1 MVYTYTK
8 HEVSAMNLKQIKS
21 YIYNFQPD
29 FWLVVFMI
37 PIAILLAVLNTSIF
51 SHGGQQFSELAQAF
65 IHGQLNFLHPI
76 GGYGQDPILY
86 HGKIYWGEGP
96 FPAILLVPFVY
107 IFSLFHT
114 FFYQNYLQWA
124 LIFGVLYFVFKIA
137 RHFKYSTVD
146 SLMLMFGFALGTVFI
161 GVAAVSSS
169 WLFAQ
174 VVTTFLI
181 FWAFYEY
188 FFRKRWWLIGLIC
201 GLIVLTRL
209 TASPILIFFALELWR
224 SKVASHKL
232 KNYLVFGLPIIVA
245 GGLVGLYNYLR
256 FHSPFNGGF
265 EYQLIDQNSANAR
278 SMGVFSPV
286 HIPTNLYSALLR
298 GPIPVLRNSISW
310 SLKYPYI
317 QNNPY
322 GMSIFINSSYL
333 LFLFTQKWSDYK
345 TRERNLIIAV
355 LVSCLLVFSYYGVGA
370 NQFGYRY
377 SLDFLPGLFILF
389 MIMYRK
395 KHEKITFGM
404 KSLLIASGALN
415 FYILLTFV

>member
-1 MVYTYTK
+1 M
-8 HEVSAMNLKQIKS
+8 AFIQIKN
-21 YIYNFQPD
+21 YINDFQPD
-29 FWLVVFMI
+29 FRLVVFI
-37 PIAILLAVLNTSIF
+37 LPIAILLAVFNGSVF
-51 SHGGQQFSELAQAF
+51 SHGSQQFSELAQAF

-96 FPAILLVPFVY
+96 FPAIVLVPFVY
-107 IFSLFHT
+107 IFSLFHA

-124 LIFGVLYFVFKIA
+124 LILGVLFFVYKIA
-137 RHFKYSTVD
+137 RHFKYSVTD
-146 SLMLMFGFALGTVFI
+146 SLILMFGFVLGTVFI
-161 GVAAVSSS
+161 GVAVVSSS

-174 VVTTFLI
+174 VVATFLM

-188 FFRKRWWLIGLIC
+188 FFHKRWWLIGLIC
-201 GLIVLTRL
+201 GFIVLTRI
-209 TASPILIFFALELWR
+209 TASPILIFFALELWQH
-224 SKVASHKL
+224 SKASKQKL
-232 KNYLVFGLPIIVA
+232 KNYLAFGLPIVVA
-245 GGLVGLYNYLR
+245 GMLVGLYNFLR

-265 EYQLIDQNSANAR
+265 EYQLIDANSADAR

-298 GPIPVLRNSISW
+298 GPVPALRDNVSW

-317 QNNPY
+317 QNNPL
-322 GMSIFINSSYL
+322 GMSIFINSPYL
-333 LFLFTQKWSDYK
+333 LFLFTQKWSNYK
-345 TRERNLIIAV
+345 ARERNLIIAV

-377 SLDFLPGLFILF
+377 SLDFLPGLFVLF

-395 KHEKITFGM
+395 RHEKITFGM
-404 KSLLIASGALN
+404 KSLLIASGVLN
-415 FYILLTFV
+415 FYILLSFV